1 MVLTY
6 IISMNATLLFITAII
21 CMTNETRQETIYVH
35 ALLKF
40 KLDGDYA
47 AWSQMAKNTF
57 F

>member
-6 IISMNATLLFITAII
+6 IILMNAILLFITVII
-21 CMTNETRQETIYVH
+21 CMTNETRQETIYVN

-47 AWSQMAKNTF
+47 AWSQMSKNIF
-57 F
+57 